1 VLDVIVISVLRPQ
14 ITDNFFI
21 RLLVPSSPRLAL
33 DRVPPHRRAQ
43 DLVRHSGLARHR
55 LLHGHEAALAHFMPK
70 EAHLAASGYCHGELL
85 KNFRH
90 TRIKENLLKG
100 KAKYG

>member
-1 VLDVIVISVLRPQ
+1 MISVLRPQ
-14 ITDNFFI
+14 IKDNFFL
-21 RLLVPSSPRLAL
+21 RLLVPRSPRLAL

-55 LLHGHEAALAHFMPK
+55 LLHGHEAALAYILPK
-70 EAHLAASGYCHGELL
+70 EAHLVAFGYCHGELL
-85 KNFRH
+85 KNFCH
-90 TRIKENLLKG
+90 TRIKEPLLKG